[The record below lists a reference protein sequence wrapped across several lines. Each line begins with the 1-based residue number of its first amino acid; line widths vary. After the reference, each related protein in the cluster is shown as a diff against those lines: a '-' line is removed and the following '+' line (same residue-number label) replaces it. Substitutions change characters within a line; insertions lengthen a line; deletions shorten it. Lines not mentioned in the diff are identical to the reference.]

1 MALPE
6 LKHLTEASVAATRI
20 LEQINRVPQ
29 IDADDS
35 KGLMLDQLRGGIKF
49 ESVHFAY
56 PSRPDMAVLQ
66 DFNIQIPAGRTVAL
80 VGSRGSGK
88 STAIALVQRFYDAT
102 KGTVK
107 IDEVDIKELQ
117 LKWIRSKMGLVSQ
130 DHALFG
136 TSIKEN
142 ILFGKADASID
153 EIYTAAMTANAH
165 NFIRELPEEYETKV
179 CPSQK
184 HSANH
189 NSLPPILFMVALFAI
204 LADWRARSI
213 AIRWPKAANCH
224 CKGSHQE
231 PCYTSA

>member
-1 MALPE
+1 VALPE

-20 LEQINRVPQ
+20 LEQINHVPQ

-49 ESVHFAY
+49 ESVNFAY

-80 VGSRGSGK
+80 VGSSGSGK

-189 NSLPPILFMVALFAI
+189 NFLPPILFMVALFAI